1 MLYEKIDLL
10 MNLLNVGSADI
21 ARLTNHSPTSFS
33 RLRSGS
39 RVPKRN
45 SPTIQHFAQGILL
58 FASETNQT
66 NKLCMLIQCKSAEN
80 LPESMID
87 WLYSDQI
94 PKPMNDTADRMAK
107 FSRQFDILMKL
118 AEMSNG
124 MLANASEIEYSYVS
138 RLHRG
143 ERFPKSGSESLKRIC
158 DALFSK
164 IEKDGKLTALSE
176 QTAIPPENL
185 NASVMRDWLCGFTDN
200 IDIVSVRKFI
210 GSIEKMAAEPQIF
223 PEISVIPDS
232 IISEYYIGDTGLR
245 NAVTRFLSSVQE
257 GQEILLYSDHP
268 MDWMT
273 GSYKSQWAALMFRC
287 LQMGVH
293 IRIIHNVDRNI
304 PEMLSAIQN
313 WLPLYL
319 SGLIEPFYSLK
330 QRGERFCHTLFLCP
344 GNAAVSGY
352 SPDGAECEYAYVTDS
367 SRLYHLETAF
377 SLLLENSRPLL
388 SVDTKPQYPDGD
400 VLSRRFGN
408 AEVLADKDSVIVN
421 KLSEPYLSFRFL
433 YPEMIKIFRTLLNG

>member
-10 MNLLNVGSADI
+10 MNLLNAGSADI

-39 RVPKRN
+39 RVPKQN
-45 SPTIQHFAQGILL
+45 SPTIRHFTEGILL
-58 FASETNQT
+58 FASETNQM
-66 NKLCMLIQCKSAEN
+66 NKLCLLIQCKSAEN
-80 LPESMID
+80 LTESMID
-87 WLYSDQI
+87 WLYSDQT
-94 PKPMNDTADRMAK
+94 PKPMQDNTDRITK
-107 FSRQFDILMKL
+107 FSGKLDMLMKL

-124 MLANASEIEYSYVS
+124 TLASASEIEYSYVS

-185 NASVMRDWLCGFTDN
+185 SASVMRDWLCGFTDN
-200 IDIVSVRKFI
+200 IDIVSVRNFI
-210 GSIEKMAAEPQIF
+210 GSIEKMTAEPQRF
-223 PEISVIPDS
+223 PESSVIPDN
-232 IISEYYIGDTGLR
+232 IISEYYIGSTGLR

-257 GQEILLYSDHP
+257 GQTLLLYSDHP

-273 GSYKSQWAALMFRC
+273 GSYKAQWAALMFRC

-304 PEMLSAIQN
+304 SEMLTAIQS

-319 SGLIEPFYSLK
+319 SGLIEPFYNLK

-344 GNAAVSGY
+344 DNAAISGC
-352 SPDGAECEYAYVTDS
+352 STDGAECEYAYVTNSD
-367 SRLYHLETAF
+367 RLHRLETEF

-388 SVDTKPQYPDGD
+388 SADTKPQYPDGT

-408 AEVLADKDSVIVN
+408 AEVLADKNSVIVN
-421 KLSEPYLSFRFL
+421 KLFEPYLSFRFL
-433 YPEMIKIFRTLLNG
+433 RPEMIRIFRTLLNG